1 MMSMPSSCSAV
12 ARASQSLRQVV
23 NFIAGEK
30 MEDISLVAYLCV
42 ERVWLEMGCFGIYCR
57 ERDDVSI

>member
-1 MMSMPSSCSAV
+1 MPSSCSAV

-30 MEDISLVAYLCV
+30 MEDISLVAYLCIERESLV
-42 ERVWLEMGCFGIYCR
+42 EDE
-57 ERDDVSI
+57 